1 MPTIYGDEVD
11 GVGVTGRTGVIGEVD
26 KSASGNLILRA
37 GHTLGDAG
45 WEQTEH
51 IVLTPAEGLLL
62 VLEITSALWGPDGPV
77 FLPLDREAELP
88 TVAEAIS
95 LYAESFS
102 AYGQGVPPEVPGLLA
117 RIQKAV
123 GQ

>member
-62 VLEITSALWGPDGPV
+62 VLEITSALFPGDGPV

-88 TVAEAIS
+88 TVAEAVQV
-95 LYAESFS
+95 YAESFS
-102 AYGQGVPPEVPGLLA
+102 VFRQSLPPEVGPLLA